1 MKKLLLL
8 IANLIFCNVLSV
20 HIYAQTTSVS
30 TEGKEFYAGFMQI
43 LPSNPH
49 NLRLVISSR
58 LGASGTI
65 SMPANPSFGTVN
77 FVVAANGTFQSPNI
91 SPTFT
96 GLLNEN
102 AENKGFY
109 IKSNTND
116 ISVTAINLSPNR
128 TEASIILPISALGN
142 NTDYIINTTQQ
153 GNGRTGSLSEF
164 IIVAT
169 KDNTTI
175 EITPSAPTTGNKL
188 ANLPFIITLQR
199 GQMVQYQTLTDFTG
213 TKIRNANGNCSSFAV
228 FAGTNA
234 VGLNCF
240 NNNSISSSIQHNYEQ
255 QFPTHTWGL
264 NYIATPYSG
273 LSGFWCRIVARDN
286 NTDLKTIENTPTG
299 VLARTFNLNSG
310 QNLVL
315 SANTPICITSDKPIS
330 VIQITQNSNCNGFSG
345 ADASLLVLN
354 AINQNIT
361 NATFNTIELGNL
373 GVHYINV
380 IMKTADKAQLRMN
393 GRTTDAGGNSLQNYF
408 ATTPCADYSFAQIP
422 VGIERNG
429 IITTNLSAANG
440 FSAFAYGYSNVDV
453 YAYTV
458 GASFENQV
466 YNFESKVSKAA
477 CGKTELDFTGTGT
490 NILSYAWDFGDGT
503 AMGTGQNPKHT
514 YTSSGLYKV
523 TMNVTLA
530 SGVGCG
536 VSGTTGSITKEI
548 QVDVPQIIPIK
559 ATILGNQKRINC
571 GSSDTLNAEIVDGVT
586 YQWYKD
592 NVKIGDNKSQLIA
605 SLSGNYT
612 VVLSQIACGIRDS
625 SSAVNINFLNVKA
638 KIIGDTLQTFCEI
651 ATLKADVKDS
661 TLYSYEWK
669 FNGNVLATKTATLWT
684 TQAGIYTVTL
694 KQDICS
700 STSTPVRVVIPP
712 KIEAEILT
720 PNPLVACD
728 SARIQAKIIANATY
742 IWTLDKIVI
751 GTNSPILPITKNG
764 NYALTVKIGNC
775 TNTTLPITATINK
788 TPIAK
793 ILQSSPVYFCT
804 AKVLNA
810 QKIDKAVYTW
820 LLNNVVIQNQNTA
833 ELLVNQEGSYR
844 VMVSLNNCMATS
856 DTVSVLFN
864 QIKAEILQGNTITYC
879 EKGILQADSI
889 ANAINPANQVN
900 FIPTTYEWFLNGNSL
915 NAATK
920 TPSIFVTE
928 SGIYQLKVKQ
938 ETCEQTANIRVN
950 INKFPTNLTLKTS
963 IQNSTQ
969 SFCPENTVVLEVN
982 EFLNPNPNPTQNIN
996 YVWKYNG
1003 KTLAFTTPK
1012 ITVSEA
1018 GTYTVTISLAANCTK
1033 TLQTVI
1039 KYFEPI
1045 KIALQQTDK
1054 LFVVKDLVVFPNPT
1068 TSFVNIQTSKESG
1081 STLSIES
1088 DGNGGQNG
1096 ENFKN
1101 ITWLIDGNTVTDW
1114 NERTSI
1120 LPTQIGNYQVKGTDK
1135 NGCLQIST
1143 PLQITPT
1150 TLPDCTASLTNML
1163 GQTVIDLKI
1172 MFPLTQIPTID
1183 LSGFSEGMYIL
1194 RIKNSEGEK
1203 IFKIVK
1209 TK

>member
-1 MKKLLLL
+1 MKKILLL
-8 IANLIFCNVLSV
+8 IANLVFCNLLSV
-20 HIYAQTTSVS
+20 SMSAQTTSVS

-43 LPSNPH
+43 LPSNSH

-65 SMPANPSFGTVN
+65 SMPANPSFATIN
-77 FVVAANGTFQSPNI
+77 FVVAVNGTFQIPNI

-116 ISVTAINLSPNR
+116 ISVTAINLSSNR
-128 TEASIILPISALGN
+128 TEASIVLPISALGN

-164 IIVAT
+164 IVVAT

-175 EITPSAPTTGNKL
+175 EITPSAMTTGNKL
-188 ANLPFIITLQR
+188 PNLPFIVTLQR

-213 TKIRNANGNCSSFAV
+213 TKIRNANGNCSSFVV

-240 NNNSISSSIQHNYEQ
+240 NNNSISQSIQHNYEQ

-264 NYIATPYSG
+264 NYIVTPYKG
-273 LSGFWCRIVARDN
+273 LNGFWYRIVARDN
-286 NTDLKTIENTPTG
+286 NTTVKRIETTSTG
-299 VLARTFNLNSG
+299 VLTTIDMFNSI
-310 QNLVL
+310 QNMVF
-315 SANTPICITSDKPIS
+315 SSNNPICISADKPIS
-330 VIQITQNSNCNGFSG
+330 VIQVSQNSNCNGFSG
-345 ADASLLVLN
+345 ADPSLLVAN
-354 AINQNIT
+354 AINQSIT
-361 NATFNTIELGNL
+361 NATFNTIELGSL
-373 GVHYINV
+373 GTHYINV
-380 IMKTADKAQLRMN
+380 IMKTADKLQLRMN
-393 GRTTDAGGNSLQNYF
+393 GRTTDNGGVSLQNYF
-408 ATTPCADYSFAQIP
+408 VTTPCSDYSYAQIP
-422 VGIERNG
+422 VGVERNG

-466 YNFESKVSKAA
+466 YNFDSKVSKAA
-477 CGKTELDFTGTGT
+477 CGKTELTFSATGT

-503 AMGTGQNPKHT
+503 PMGTGQNPKHT
-514 YTSSGLYKV
+514 YTTSGLYKV
-523 TMNVTLA
+523 TMNVNLA

-548 QVDVPQIIPIK
+548 QVDVPQVVPIK
-559 ATILGNQKRINC
+559 ATILGSQKRINC
-571 GSSDTLNAEIVDGVT
+571 GSLDTLNAEIVETAT
-586 YQWYKD
+586 YQWYRD
-592 NVKIGDNKSQLIA
+592 NVKIGENKPQLIT

-612 VVLSQIACGIRDS
+612 LSVSTPACNVRDS
-625 SSAVNINFLNVKA
+625 SSAVNINFLNLKA
-638 KIIGDTLQTFCEI
+638 KIVGDTLQTFCEI
-651 ATLKADVKDS
+651 ATLKADIKDS
-661 TLYSYEWK
+661 TLYSYEWR
-669 FNGNVLATKTATLWT
+669 FNGNLLATKTATLWT

-700 STSTPVRVVIPP
+700 STSAPVRVVIPP
-712 KIEAEILT
+712 KLQAEILT
-720 PNPLVACD
+720 PNPLIACD

-742 IWTLDKIVI
+742 IWTLDKVVV
-751 GTNSPILPITKNG
+751 GTNSPILPITKSG

-804 AKVLNA
+804 AKVLTA
-810 QKIDKAVYTW
+810 QKIDRAVYTW
-820 LLNNVVIQNQNTA
+820 LRNNIVIPNQNTA

-844 VMVSLNNCMATS
+844 VMVNLNNCMATS

-864 QIKAEILQGNTITYC
+864 QIKAEILQGKTITYC

-889 ANAINPANQVN
+889 ANAINPANQIN

-920 TPSIFVTE
+920 SPSIFVTE

-938 ETCEQTANIRVN
+938 ETCEQTANITVN
-950 INKFPTNLTLKTS
+950 INKFPTNLIVKTS
-963 IQNSTQ
+963 IQNATQ

-982 EFLNPNPNPTQNIN
+982 EFLNPNPNPTQNIS
-996 YVWKYNG
+996 YLWKHNG

-1012 ITVSEA
+1012 ITVSEQ
-1018 GTYTVTISLAANCTK
+1018 GTYTVTISLAANCTR

-1045 KIALQQTDK
+1045 KIALKQTDK

-1081 STLSIES
+1081 STLSI
-1088 DGNGGQNG
+1088 DNGLNG

-1101 ITWLIDGNTVTDW
+1101 ITWFIDGNTVTDW

-1120 LPTQIGNYQVKGTDK
+1120 LPTQIGNYQVKGIDK
-1135 NGCLQIST
+1135 NGCLQTSA

-1163 GQTVIDLKI
+1163 GQTVIDMKI
-1172 MFPLTQIPTID
+1172 VFPLTQIPTID
-1183 LSGFSEGMYIL
+1183 LSGFSEGMYLL
-1194 RIKNSEGEK
+1194 RIKNAEGEK